1 MSNSEATETRYQDLV
16 DEQDQADGHEEF
28 PDDRRDASDSTS
40 DDERQIQQEILKRRK
55 MLFFEI
61 SADELKQ
68 VVPINR
74 KKSKRTR
81 GDRTRTMN
89 KTRMNS
95 KHLE

>member
-81 GDRTRTMN
+81 TMN